1 MYGFDD
7 VLEFALCRGAD
18 PEAWFPPGDPGS
30 PGYEGMA
37 ARARDICALCPVRR
51 ACLELAIALG
61 PDAAEGI
68 WGGLDPAERAALI
81 RAGARARVA

>member
-1 MYGFDD
+1 MYAFDD

-18 PEAWFPPGDPGS
+18 PEDWFPPGEPGT
-30 PGYEGMA
+30 PGYEAMA
-37 ARARDICALCPVRR
+37 ATARGICAECPARK

-68 WGGLDPAERAALI
+68 WGGLDPDQRAVLI
-81 RAGARARVA
+81 RLGARARVA